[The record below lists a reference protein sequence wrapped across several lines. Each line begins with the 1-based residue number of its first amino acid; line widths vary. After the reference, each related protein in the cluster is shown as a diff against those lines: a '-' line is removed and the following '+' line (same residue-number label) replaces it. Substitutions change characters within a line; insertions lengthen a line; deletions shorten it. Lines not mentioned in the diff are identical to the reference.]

1 MSVSASPPLWKGL
14 TLESAAVKWP
24 KLLARVGPDRAAVGP
39 LFWGRRRVM
48 GAVFF
53 PEYDTL
59 RAKDAVNGLSV
70 AFFDATALEI
80 A

>member
-1 MSVSASPPLWKGL
+1 
-14 TLESAAVKWP
+14 
-24 KLLARVGPDRAAVGP
+24 
-39 LFWGRRRVM
+39 M